1 MHEQTGLQLLRWH
14 QLSEFQKG
22 LWNQYSIISMNPY
35 TFSDKLS
42 LFSSAWVAVSGIAVF
57 LVE

>member
-1 MHEQTGLQLLRWH
+1 MHQQTGLQLLRRH

-22 LWNQYSIISMNPY
+22 FWIQDSMNPY

-42 LFSSAWVAVSGIAVF
+42 LFSSAWVAVSGIAVC